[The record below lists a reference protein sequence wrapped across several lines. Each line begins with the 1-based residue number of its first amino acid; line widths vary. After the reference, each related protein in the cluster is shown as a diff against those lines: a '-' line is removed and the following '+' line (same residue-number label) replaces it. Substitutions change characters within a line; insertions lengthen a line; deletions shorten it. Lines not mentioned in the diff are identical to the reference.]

1 MTTGRFDFKRHLG
14 VYPGFRALKLPYK
27 NDGDDH
33 RAPPQD
39 AFYMLILLPDRNSA
53 TPGSLAD
60 LYCTYD
66 QARGR
71 DAGVCQEP
79 HARPQMRSLPGA
91 RFVVPKF
98 KFTFEFEASD
108 DMQKLG
114 VARAF
119 GGGARL
125 LARPR

>member
-39 AFYMLILLPDRNSA
+39 AFYMLILLPDDG
-53 TPGSLAD
+53 GSLAD
-60 LYCTYD
+60 LYD
-66 QARGR
+66 QAVATPEFIKSHTPSYEVPAGR
-71 DAGVCQEP
+71 F
-79 HARPQMRSLPGA
+79 M
-91 RFVVPKF
+91 VPKF
-98 KFTFEFEASD
+98 KFTFEFEASG